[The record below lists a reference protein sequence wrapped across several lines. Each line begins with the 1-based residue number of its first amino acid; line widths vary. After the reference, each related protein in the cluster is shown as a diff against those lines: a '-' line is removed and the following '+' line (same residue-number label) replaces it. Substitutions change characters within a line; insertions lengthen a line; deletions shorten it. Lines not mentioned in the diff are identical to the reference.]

1 MHWTSSIND
10 YDQIIPFLFI
20 GNVHALD
27 HAEKFGFIVNC
38 TENIQFPESCTSC
51 IRVPVKD
58 DPKESEK
65 LIDMLRRFSIM
76 EKINQFISMKIPV
89 LVHCAAGMQ
98 RSCAV
103 VACYLMQYYG
113 IAPYTAVSQI
123 KMKRSVA
130 FYGGVNFQRALDAF
144 YANIQKNT
152 LQTYG
157 SKNIKP
163 SNI

>member
-1 MHWTSSIND
+1 MWKSKIND

-20 GNVHALD
+20 GNINALNN
-27 HAEKFGFIVNC
+27 HEKFGFIVNC
-38 TENIQFPESCTSC
+38 TNHIPFPESCTSC
-51 IRVPVKD
+51 IRIPVKD

-76 EKINQFISMKIPV
+76 EKMHQFISMKIPV

-113 IAPYTAVSQI
+113 IAQYSAISQI

-130 FYGGVNFQRALDAF
+130 FYGGVNFQRALDIF
-144 YANIQKNT
+144 YANVHK
-152 LQTYG
+152 
-157 SKNIKP
+157 K
-163 SNI
+163 